1 MSTSRGEKDPKFGVA
16 FILNEEPVGH
26 PEGKSTIVWEL
37 SAVVWT
43 EDTDVRVI
51 GKQVEVQG

>member
-16 FILNEEPVGH
+16 FIANEELVDH

-37 SAVVWT
+37 SGVVWT

-51 GKQVEVQG
+51 SKQVAVQG